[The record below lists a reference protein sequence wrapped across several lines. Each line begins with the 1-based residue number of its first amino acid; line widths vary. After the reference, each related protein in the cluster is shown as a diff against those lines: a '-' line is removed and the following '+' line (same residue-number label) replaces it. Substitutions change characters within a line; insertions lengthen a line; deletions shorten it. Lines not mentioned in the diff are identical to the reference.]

1 MQTSWLA
8 SQNTSFLPLSIQ
20 LASSKVITRLYFQ
33 DITGLF
39 YKLVHK
45 AKLSAYMWDITSRSI
60 VFLCIHVFWSG
71 HQLTWLATAT
81 WWWVA
86 FLPSWFYFKF
96 FATASCFLFFLLRH
110 PQWSAPLHP
119 KHTSR
124 SQMNGRCAVFCSNS
138 WLWLNEACC
147 NGKAPEVITLRKNT
161 FYFFWI
167 QCFRFKRLLSLKHF
181 CAFVHFQLK

>member
-45 AKLSAYMWDITSRSI
+45 AKLLCFCAFTSSGLVISLRDWPPRRDGGLHFSQVDSI
-60 VFLCIHVFWSG
+60 SS
-71 HQLTWLATAT
+71 
-81 WWWVA
+81 
-86 FLPSWFYFKF
+86 FLPQPAAF
-96 FATASCFLFFLLRH
+96 FFFLLRH

-147 NGKAPEVITLRKNT
+147 NGKAPEVITLRKNM